1 MRVHY
6 KPTMDAA
13 TKNAVPKNGDTKIQ
27 ERGFVSKGGVIIQD
41 WLHEYDANTKEWIPI
56 KEIREG
62 MTREEILSRQSTT
75 NNHNPQ
81 SLVQKKTLP
90 SNATTAKAM
99 MAINSK
105 KAIELEQEKQILQE
119 EQQKE
124 QQKRKEME
132 KNLQQCRIDSSNK
145 YPDGVAPGCYIL
157 GGRRRTRRRKQK
169 SSRRRTTTRKRPK
182 RSRAKHSTKRRR
194 TRGRK

>member
-27 ERGFVSKGGVIIQD
+27 EVGFTSSKGGVIFQD
-41 WLHEYDANTKEWIPI
+41 WLHKYHANTKEWTPI

-90 SNATTAKAM
+90 STATTAKAM

-105 KAIELEQEKQILQE
+105 KAIELEQEKQILH
-119 EQQKE
+119 QK
-124 QQKRKEME
+124 QQKRKEMYE
-132 KNLQQCRIDSSNK
+132 NLQQCRIDSSKK

>member
-6 KPTMDAA
+6 KPTMDAT
-13 TKNAVPKNGDTKIQ
+13 TKNDVPKNGDTKIQ
-27 ERGFVSKGGVIIQD
+27 ERGFVSSKGGVIIQD
-41 WLHEYDANTKEWIPI
+41 WLHEYHANTKEWIPI

-62 MTREEILSRQSTT
+62 MTREEILSKQSTT

-105 KAIELEQEKQILQE
+105 KPIKLEQEKQILQ
-119 EQQKE
+119 QK

-132 KNLQQCRIDSSNK
+132 ENLQQCRIDSSNK
-145 YPDGVAPGCYIL
+145 YPDGVAPRCNIL
-157 GGRRRTRRRKQK
+157 GGRRRKQK

-182 RSRAKHSTKRRR
+182 RSRAKRSTKRRR
-194 TRGRK
+194 PRGRK

>member
-6 KPTMDAA
+6 KPTMDAT

-27 ERGFVSKGGVIIQD
+27 ERGFVSSKGGVIIQD
-41 WLHEYDANTKEWIPI
+41 WLHEYHANTKEWIPI

-90 SNATTAKAM
+90 STATTAKAM

-105 KAIELEQEKQILQE
+105 KPIKLEQEKQILQQK
-119 EQQKE
+119 QQKS
-124 QQKRKEME
+124 KEME
-132 KNLQQCRIDSSNK
+132 ETLQQCRIDSSNK
-145 YPDGVAPGCYIL
+145 YPDGVAPRCNIL
-157 GGRRRTRRRKQK
+157 GGRRRKQK

-182 RSRAKHSTKRRR
+182 RSRAKRSTKRRR
-194 TRGRK
+194 PRGRK

>member
-1 MRVHY
+1 MRIHY

-27 ERGFVSKGGVIIQD
+27 EVGFMSNKEGVIFQD
-41 WLHEYDANTKEWIPI
+41 WLHKYNANTNQWIPI
-56 KEIREG
+56 EEIREV
-62 MTREEILSRQSTT
+62 TREEILSKQSTT

-99 MAINSK
+99 IAINSK
-105 KAIELEQEKQILQE
+105 KPIKLEQEKQILR
-119 EQQKE
+119 QK
-124 QQKRKEME
+124 QQKREEME
-132 KNLQQCRIDSSNK
+132 ENLQQCRIDSSNK
-145 YPDGVAPGCYIL
+145 YPDGVAPGCNIL
-157 GGRRRTRRRKQK
+157 GGRRRKQK

-182 RSRAKHSTKRRR
+182 RSRAKRSTKRRR
-194 TRGRK
+194 THGRK

>member
-6 KPTMDAA
+6 KPTMDAT

-27 ERGFVSKGGVIIQD
+27 ERGFVSSKGGVIFQD
-41 WLHEYDANTKEWIPI
+41 WMHEYHANTKEWIPI
-56 KEIREG
+56 REIRVL
-62 MTREEILSRQSTT
+62 TIEEILSKQSTT

-90 SNATTAKAM
+90 SNTTTAKAM

-105 KAIELEQEKQILQE
+105 KPIKLEQEKQILQQK
-119 EQQKE
+119 QQKS
-124 QQKRKEME
+124 KEME
-132 KNLQQCRIDSSNK
+132 ETLQQCRIDSSNK
-145 YPDGVAPGCYIL
+145 YPDGVAPRCNIL

-169 SSRRRTTTRKRPK
+169 SSRRQTTTRKRPK
-182 RSRAKHSTKRRR
+182 RSRAKRSTKRRR
-194 TRGRK
+194 PRGRK

>member
-27 ERGFVSKGGVIIQD
+27 ERGFVSSKGGVIIQD
-41 WLHEYDANTKEWIPI
+41 WLHEYHANTKEWIPI

-62 MTREEILSRQSTT
+62 MTREEILRRQSIT

-90 SNATTAKAM
+90 STATTAKAM

-105 KAIELEQEKQILQE
+105 KAIKLEQEKQILQE

-132 KNLQQCRIDSSNK
+132 ENLQQCRIDSSNK
-145 YPDGVAPGCYIL
+145 YPDGVAPRCNIL
-157 GGRRRTRRRKQK
+157 GGRRRKQK
-169 SSRRRTTTRKRPK
+169 YSRRRTTTRKRSK
-182 RSRAKHSTKRRR
+182 RSRAKRSTKRRR
-194 TRGRK
+194 THGRK

>member
-27 ERGFVSKGGVIIQD
+27 ERGFVSSKGGVIIQD
-41 WLHEYDANTKEWIPI
+41 WLHEYHANTKEWTPI

-90 SNATTAKAM
+90 STATTAKAM

-105 KAIELEQEKQILQE
+105 KAIELEQEKQILH
-119 EQQKE
+119 QK
-124 QQKRKEME
+124 QQKRKEMDE
-132 KNLQQCRIDSSNK
+132 NLQQCRIDSSKK

-169 SSRRRTTTRKRPK
+169 SSRRQTTTRKRPK
-182 RSRAKHSTKRRR
+182 RSRAKRSTKRRR
-194 TRGRK
+194 PRGRK

>member
-27 ERGFVSKGGVIIQD
+27 ERGFVSSKGGVIIQD
-41 WLHEYDANTKEWIPI
+41 WLHEYHANTKEWIPI

-105 KAIELEQEKQILQE
+105 KPIKLEQEKQILQQK
-119 EQQKE
+119 QQKS
-124 QQKRKEME
+124 KEME
-132 KNLQQCRIDSSNK
+132 ETLQQCRIDSSNK
-145 YPDGVAPGCYIL
+145 YPDGVAPRCNIL
-157 GGRRRTRRRKQK
+157 GGRRRKQK

-182 RSRAKHSTKRRR
+182 RSRAKRSTKRRR
-194 TRGRK
+194 PRGRK

>member
-1 MRVHY
+1 
-6 KPTMDAA
+6 MDAA

-99 MAINSK
+99 IAINSK
-105 KAIELEQEKQILQE
+105 KPIKLEQEKQILR
-119 EQQKE
+119 QK
-124 QQKRKEME
+124 QQKREEME
-132 KNLQQCRIDSSNK
+132 ENLQQCRIDSSNK
-145 YPDGVAPGCYIL
+145 YPDGVAPGCNIL
-157 GGRRRTRRRKQK
+157 GGRRRKQK
-169 SSRRRTTTRKRPK
+169 SSRRRTTTRKRSK
-182 RSRAKHSTKRRR
+182 RIRAKRSTKRRR